1 MQVLINNK
9 YLQKLNKKIIINY
22 ILPIILIPV
31 ISLIGEYILISLF
44 NLGNYL
50 GTFLRGL
57 YEIVL
62 QNV

>member
-1 MQVLINNK
+1 MQILINNK

-22 ILPIILIPV
+22 ILPIILIPI

>member
-1 MQVLINNK
+1 MQILINNK

-22 ILPIILIPV
+22 ILPIILIP
-31 ISLIGEYILISLF
+31 IICLIGEYILISLF